1 LESGKRVHLT
11 ASSRDL
17 LSRFFK
23 VHPGYLVSDP
33 PDFSTDLLSADLFP
47 ENDLPAD
54 RLSSWLA
61 TSASEWADDPSIQAF
76 LTRLAS
82 VEEPREYLGFFA
94 RLLDLPLPRLE
105 RLLQELQ
112 SGGEIFQ

>member
-1 LESGKRVHLT
+1 
-11 ASSRDL
+11 
-17 LSRFFK
+17 
-23 VHPGYLVSDP
+23 
-33 PDFSTDLLSADLFP
+33 
-47 ENDLPAD
+47 
-54 RLSSWLA
+54 
-61 TSASEWADDPSIQAF
+61 
-76 LTRLAS
+76 